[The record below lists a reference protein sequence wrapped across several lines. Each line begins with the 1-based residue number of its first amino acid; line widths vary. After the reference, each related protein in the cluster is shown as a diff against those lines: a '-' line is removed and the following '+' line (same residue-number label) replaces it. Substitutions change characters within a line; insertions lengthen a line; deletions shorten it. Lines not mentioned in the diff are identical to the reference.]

1 MGVGAEGLLADYRAA
16 TALFGEQ
23 LSQVGDDDWANP
35 TPCDDWDVRTLV
47 AHVVIGEALVA
58 GLFRGDGGAVSVEVD
73 TSVLGPSPMAT
84 WRGTALAALE
94 AAGGDGVLDAT
105 HAYPSGDFPGSVIVG
120 FRTADNLVHAW
131 DLARACGRDLELPDD
146 VAGRCLDFWLQL
158 ADVMAAG
165 GVRGPHFA
173 PPVLPADDA
182 PVGLRLLA
190 LLGRSA

>member
-1 MGVGAEGLLADYRAA
+1 MGVSAEGPLADYRAA
-16 TALFGEQ
+16 AALFGEQ
-23 LSQVGDDDWANP
+23 LNQVADDDWANP
-35 TPCDDWDVRTLV
+35 TPCDEWDVRTLV

-58 GLFRGDGGAVSVEVD
+58 GLFRGDGDSVSVEVD
-73 TSVLGPSPMAT
+73 TSVLGPSPMST
-84 WRGTALAALE
+84 WRGTVLAALE

-105 HAYPSGDFPGSVIVG
+105 HAYPNGDLAGSVIVG
-120 FRTADNLVHAW
+120 FRTTDNLVHAW
-131 DLARACGRDLELPDD
+131 DLARACGRDLDLPDD

-158 ADVMAAG
+158 ADVMAVG

-182 PVGLRLLA
+182 PAGLRLLA